1 MLKRNSPAPYLGA
14 IFLFLLAIDGQ
25 SGIINRENTKSSIHR
40 FIDKSEHLYKRTV
53 LLFIRK
59 RAIL

>member
-1 MLKRNSPAPYLGA
+1 M
-14 IFLFLLAIDGQ
+14 FLLAIDGQ